1 MSGYYRRTHP
11 SSGSHRHPQ
20 EHPQE
25 HYQYSRTGQYQYST
39 DHSYQQYPNQYNQ
52 RRHYNHNESS
62 RRHYSDD
69 RPHSLNNGNTRHS
82 YYGTNNSQND
92 AYLNNKSDISNR
104 RGLPQSRYSNSN
116 SHTVSA
122 SASASMN
129 KPVPTNSVL
138 LLQQRPPSVLKY
150 NTNTL
155 KSKFH
160 YFDPIRGEFS
170 NKDKMVSWKTMDK
183 EFAET
188 GYYVVKELE
197 DGQFKSKFKHRHPEI
212 KASDPRKENNTTTNG
227 KVASH
232 RKCRKSL
239 VLLPRIS
246 YDRYSLGP
254 PPPCEVVVYPAQSST
269 TTNIQGISIKNY
281 FKKYGEISHFEAFND
296 PNSALPLHVYLIKYT
311 SPDGKI
317 NDAAKSAFNAVRKH
331 EASGCFIMG
340 FSFDVILNKYSI
352 LNNIISKFVEIN
364 VKNLQKLQED
374 LKKEK
379 EKETEKEKIK
389 ETQNKEIN
397 LPKEPKVD
405 TLSHSSGHE
414 KRIPYDLLGLV
425 NNRPVL
431 HVSKIFVAKHRFS
444 IEDFKYKLRGYRCAR
459 FIEHPTGIY
468 IIFNDIVHAQTCSNS
483 ESGKLTIMSRS
494 RRVPILIKF
503 HLILPR
509 FQNRTRSNKARSSS
523 ISAHV
528 PVKYESKEEF
538 IEATAKQV
546 LKDLEKALYVDI
558 KKRLIGPTV
567 FDTLDHANFPELL
580 AKKELREKE
589 KKQEIAS
596 KIAEDE
602 LKRKEEAKR
611 DFDLFGL
618 YGGYA
623 KSNKRSL
630 KRHNSLTMDHS
641 SSKRKKL
648 SKGIKPMAHLLNEET
663 DSKEATPFIDSEIS
677 HLSKEDDEEEED
689 ENMTSSSSEEEEEE
703 EEGKRFK
710 SESEPTTPESDH
722 LHVVKSLL
730 PENGSVD
737 ILDTPLMYKP
747 TATEI
752 PEPVY
757 PPEEY
762 DLKYSQALSP
772 LDLQN
777 AIKDEEDL
785 VILKELLS
793 SYAPISSDTGAIL
806 GYKLWKSRRQILE
819 EEKACN
825 WQIELNGTSFDRELQ
840 PTNSFK
846 AEGFRK
852 IVDKVKVNYLPHR
865 RRVHQPLNTV
875 NIHNERNEHTPEL
888 SQREDSSN
896 KEPSDSVP
904 QEVSSSRDN
913 RASNRRFQQN
923 IEAQKAAIGTESEL
937 LSLNQLNKRK
947 KPVMFARSA
956 IHNWGL
962 YALDSIAT
970 KEMII
975 EYVGERIRQP
985 VAEMRERRYLKNGI
999 GSSYLFR
1006 VDENTVID
1014 ATKKGGIARFINH
1027 CCDPNCTAK
1036 IIKVGGRRRIVIYA
1050 LRDIGANEELTY
1062 DYKFEREQ
1070 DDEERLPCLCGA
1082 PNCKGFLN

>member
-11 SSGSHRHPQ
+11 SSGQYKHPQ
-20 EHPQE
+20 EQPK
-25 HYQYSRTGQYQYST
+25 YSRPGQYRYPNDQT
-39 DHSYQQYPNQYNQ
+39 YQQYPNQYNQ

-62 RRHYSDD
+62 RRRYSDD
-69 RPHSLNNGNTRHS
+69 RPHSSNITNTRHS
-82 YYGTNNSQND
+82 YYGNNDNQSGT
-92 AYLNNKSDISNR
+92 YVNNKSDVNNV
-104 RGLPQSRYSNSN
+104 RGLPQSRYSN
-116 SHTVSA
+116 TSA
-122 SASASMN
+122 NTASTSPN
-129 KPVPTNSVL
+129 TPLLTNSAL

-150 NTNTL
+150 NTDVL
-155 KSKFH
+155 MSKFH
-160 YFDPIRGEFS
+160 YFDPIKGEFS
-170 NKDKMVSWKTMDK
+170 NKDKMVSWRATDK

-188 GYYVVKELE
+188 GYYVVKELQ
-197 DGQFKSKFKHRHPEI
+197 DGQFKFKVKHRHPEI
-212 KASDPRKENNTTTNG
+212 KASDPRNENATITNG

-246 YDRYSLGP
+246 YDKYSLGP
-254 PPPCEVVVYPAQSST
+254 PPPCEIVIYPTQDST
-269 TTNIQGISIKNY
+269 TTNIQDVSIKNY

-296 PNSALPLHVYLIKYT
+296 PSSALPLNVYLIKYT
-311 SPDGKI
+311 SPDGKL

-331 EASGCFIMG
+331 ESSGCFIMG
-340 FSFDVILNKYSI
+340 FSFNIVLNKNTI
-352 LNNIISKFVEIN
+352 LNNIIAKFVETN

-374 LKKEK
+374 LKKAKEKEMEK
-379 EKETEKEKIK
+379 EKVK
-389 ETQNKEIN
+389 ETQSKEIN

-405 TLSHSSGHE
+405 TLSHTSGYE
-414 KRIPYDLLGLV
+414 KKIPYDLLGVV

-431 HVSKIFVAKHRFS
+431 HVSKIFVTKHGFRV
-444 IEDFKYKLRGYRCAR
+444 EDFKYKLRGYRCAR
-459 FIEHPTGIY
+459 FIDHPTGIY
-468 IIFNDIVHAQTCSNS
+468 IIFNDIAHAQTCSNA

-494 RRVPILIKF
+494 RRMPILIKF

-509 FQNRTRSNKARSSS
+509 FQNRTRFNGPGASTTSE
-523 ISAHV
+523 HV
-528 PVKYESKEEF
+528 PVEYESKEEF
-538 IEATAKQV
+538 IDATAKQI
-546 LKDLEKALYVDI
+546 LNDLEKALHVDI

-567 FDTLDHANFPELL
+567 FDTLDHANFPEVL
-580 AKKELREKE
+580 AKRELREKE
-589 KKQEIAS
+589 RKQEIAS
-596 KIAEDE
+596 KIAENE
-602 LKRKEEAKR
+602 LKRKGEAKR

-623 KSNKRSL
+623 KSQKRSL
-630 KRHNSLTMDHS
+630 DRHSSLTMDRTS
-641 SSKRKKL
+641 LKRKKL

-663 DSKEATPFIDSEIS
+663 DSKEATPYNDGGTPFSNDRF
-677 HLSKEDDEEEED
+677 SKED
-689 ENMTSSSSEEEEEE
+689 ENMTSSNSSSSEEEEEE
-703 EEGKRFK
+703 GTDKKFK

-722 LHVVKSLL
+722 LHAIKSLL
-730 PENGSVD
+730 TDENGSLD

-762 DLKYSQALSP
+762 DLKYSQTLSP

-777 AIKDEEDL
+777 AIKDEKDML
-785 VILKELLS
+785 ILKELLKSYTVTS
-793 SYAPISSDTGAIL
+793 SSSESGAL
-806 GYKLWKSRRQILE
+806 LEYKTWKSRSQKVE
-819 EEKACN
+819 EEKASD
-825 WQIELNGTSFDRELQ
+825 WQIKLNGTLFDSELQ
-840 PTNSFK
+840 PLSSFK

-852 IVDKVKVNYLPHR
+852 IADKLKVNYLPHR
-865 RRVHQPLNTV
+865 RKIHQPLNTV
-875 NIHNERNEHTPEL
+875 NIHNEKNEYTPEL
-888 SQREDSSN
+888 SQREESST

-962 YALDSIAT
+962 YALDSIAA

-985 VAEMRERRYLKNGI
+985 VAEMREKRYLKNGI

-1070 DDEERLPCLCGA
+1070 NDEERLPCLCGA

>member
-1 MSGYYRRTHP
+1 MSNYYRRAHA
-11 SSGSHRHPQ
+11 SSGSYRQPQ
-20 EHPQE
+20 EQPQYSRSG
-25 HYQYSRTGQYQYST
+25 HYQYSNGHSHQQYS
-39 DHSYQQYPNQYNQ
+39 SQYNQ
-52 RRHYNHNESS
+52 RRRYNHNDGT
-62 RRHYSDD
+62 RRRYNDD
-69 RPHSLNNGNTRHS
+69 RPHSSNNASTRQ
-82 YYGTNNSQND
+82 YYATNNSQSGPYVNK
-92 AYLNNKSDISNR
+92 KSDISSR
-104 RGLPQSRYSNSN
+104 RGMSQSRYSNSN
-116 SHTVSA
+116 VHNTLASSSGSLPTESA
-122 SASASMN
+122 
-129 KPVPTNSVL
+129 L
-138 LLQQRPPSVLKY
+138 LLQQRPPSVLRY
-150 NTNTL
+150 NTDNL

-160 YFDPIRGEFS
+160 YFDPIKGEFF
-170 NKDKMVSWKTMDK
+170 NKDKMLSWKATDK
-183 EFAET
+183 EFSET
-188 GYYVVKELE
+188 GYYVVKELQ
-197 DGQFKSKFKHRHPEI
+197 DGQFKFKIKHRHPEI
-212 KASDPRKENNTTTNG
+212 KASDPRNENGIMTSG
-227 KVASH
+227 KVATH
-232 RKCRKSL
+232 RKCRNSL
-239 VLLPRIS
+239 ILLPRIS

-254 PPPCEVVVYPAQSST
+254 PPSCEIVVYPAQDST
-269 TTNIQGISIKNY
+269 TTNIQDISIKNY

-296 PNSALPLHVYLIKYT
+296 PNSALPLHVYLIKYA
-311 SPDGKI
+311 SSDGKI
-317 NDAAKSAFNAVRKH
+317 NDAAKAAFSAVRKH
-331 EASGCFIMG
+331 ESSGCFIMG
-340 FSFDVILNKYSI
+340 FKFEVILNKHSI

-364 VKNLQKLQED
+364 VKKLQKLQEN
-374 LKKEK
+374 LKKAKEK
-379 EKETEKEKIK
+379 EAENEKAKELQGKDIT
-389 ETQNKEIN
+389 

-405 TLSHSSGHE
+405 TLSHSSGSE
-414 KRIPYDLLGLV
+414 KRIPYDLLGVV

-431 HVSKIFVAKHRFS
+431 HVSKIFVAKHRFCV
-444 IEDFKYKLRGYRCAR
+444 EDFKYKLRGYRCAK
-459 FIEHPTGIY
+459 FIDHPTGIY
-468 IIFNDIVHAQTCSNS
+468 IIFNDIAHAQTCSNA
-483 ESGKLTIMSRS
+483 ESGNLTIMSRS
-494 RRVPILIKF
+494 RRIPILIKF

-509 FQNRTRSNKARSSS
+509 FQNRTRFNKSSS
-523 ISAHV
+523 SSNSTNV
-528 PVKYESKEEF
+528 PIKYESKEEF
-538 IEATAKQV
+538 IEATAKQI
-546 LKDLEKALYVDI
+546 LKDLEKTLHVDI

-567 FDTLDHANFPELL
+567 FDALDHANFPELL
-580 AKKELREKE
+580 AKRELKEKE
-589 KKQEIAS
+589 KRQQIAS

-623 KSNKRSL
+623 KSNKRNL
-630 KRHNSLTMDHS
+630 KRHNSLALDHTS
-641 SSKRKKL
+641 LKRKKL
-648 SKGIKPMAHLLNEET
+648 SNGIKPMAHLLNEET
-663 DSKEATPFIDSEIS
+663 DSKETTPLNDEGITRV
-677 HLSKEDDEEEED
+677 SKEHEEED

-703 EEGKRFK
+703 APDKKFK

-722 LHVVKSLL
+722 LHGIKPLV
-730 PENGSVD
+730 PDQNGSSDV
-737 ILDTPLMYKP
+737 LDASSMYKP

-762 DLKYSQALSP
+762 DLKYSQTLSSM
-772 LDLQN
+772 DLQN
-777 AIKDEEDL
+777 AIKDEEDML
-785 VILKELLS
+785 ILKQLLS
-793 SYAPISSDTGAIL
+793 TYTPTVTPETSAAL
-806 GYKLWKSRRQILE
+806 EYKIWQSRREVLE
-819 EEKACN
+819 EEKASD
-825 WQIELNGTSFDRELQ
+825 WQIELNGTIFDSELQ
-840 PTNSFK
+840 PGSSFK

-852 IVDKVKVNYLPHR
+852 IADKLKINYLPHR

-875 NIHNERNEHTPEL
+875 NIHNERNEYTPEL
-888 SQREDSSN
+888 CQREESSN

-913 RASNRRFQQN
+913 RASNRRFQQD

-962 YALDSIAT
+962 YALDSIAA

-985 VAEMRERRYLKNGI
+985 VAEMREKRYLKNGI

-1050 LRDIGANEELTY
+1050 LRDIAASEELTY
-1062 DYKFEREQ
+1062 DYKFEREK

>member
-1 MSGYYRRTHP
+1 MSNYYRRAHA
-11 SSGSHRHPQ
+11 SSGSYRQPQ
-20 EHPQE
+20 EQPQYSRSG
-25 HYQYSRTGQYQYST
+25 HYQYSNGHSHQQYS
-39 DHSYQQYPNQYNQ
+39 SQYNQ
-52 RRHYNHNESS
+52 RRRYNHNDGT
-62 RRHYSDD
+62 RRRYNDD
-69 RPHSLNNGNTRHS
+69 RPHSSNNASTRQ
-82 YYGTNNSQND
+82 YYATNNSQSGPYVNK
-92 AYLNNKSDISNR
+92 KSDISSR
-104 RGLPQSRYSNSN
+104 RGMSQSRYSNSN
-116 SHTVSA
+116 VHNTLASSSGSLPTESA
-122 SASASMN
+122 
-129 KPVPTNSVL
+129 L
-138 LLQQRPPSVLKY
+138 LLQQRPPSVLRY
-150 NTNTL
+150 NTDNL

-160 YFDPIRGEFS
+160 YFDPIKGEFF
-170 NKDKMVSWKTMDK
+170 NKDKMLSWKATDK
-183 EFAET
+183 EFSET
-188 GYYVVKELE
+188 GYYVVKELQ
-197 DGQFKSKFKHRHPEI
+197 DGQFKFKIKHRHPEI
-212 KASDPRKENNTTTNG
+212 KASDPRNENGIMTSG
-227 KVASH
+227 KVATH
-232 RKCRKSL
+232 RKCRNSL
-239 VLLPRIS
+239 ILLPRIS

-254 PPPCEVVVYPAQSST
+254 PPSCEIVVYPAQDST
-269 TTNIQGISIKNY
+269 TTNIQDISIKNY

-296 PNSALPLHVYLIKYT
+296 PNSALPLHVYLIKYA
-311 SPDGKI
+311 SSDGKI
-317 NDAAKSAFNAVRKH
+317 NDAAKAAFSAVRKH
-331 EASGCFIMG
+331 ESSGCFIMG
-340 FSFDVILNKYSI
+340 FKFEVILNKHSI

-364 VKNLQKLQED
+364 VKKLQKLQEN
-374 LKKEK
+374 LKKAKEK
-379 EKETEKEKIK
+379 EAENEKAKELQGKDIT
-389 ETQNKEIN
+389 

-405 TLSHSSGHE
+405 TLSHSSGSE
-414 KRIPYDLLGLV
+414 KRIPYDLLGVV

-431 HVSKIFVAKHRFS
+431 HVSKIFVAKHRFCV
-444 IEDFKYKLRGYRCAR
+444 EDFKYKLRGYRCAK
-459 FIEHPTGIY
+459 FIDHPTGIY
-468 IIFNDIVHAQTCSNS
+468 IIFNDIAHAQTCSNA
-483 ESGKLTIMSRS
+483 ESGNLTIMSRS
-494 RRVPILIKF
+494 RRIPILIKF

-509 FQNRTRSNKARSSS
+509 FQNRTRFNKSSS
-523 ISAHV
+523 SSNSTNV
-528 PVKYESKEEF
+528 PIKYESKEEF
-538 IEATAKQV
+538 IEATAKQI
-546 LKDLEKALYVDI
+546 LKDLEKTLHVDI

-567 FDTLDHANFPELL
+567 FDALDHANFPELL
-580 AKKELREKE
+580 AKRELKEKE
-589 KKQEIAS
+589 KRQQIAS

-623 KSNKRSL
+623 KSNKRNL
-630 KRHNSLTMDHS
+630 KRHNSLALDHTS
-641 SSKRKKL
+641 LKRKKL
-648 SKGIKPMAHLLNEET
+648 SNGIKPMAHLLNEET
-663 DSKEATPFIDSEIS
+663 DSKETTPLNDEGITRV
-677 HLSKEDDEEEED
+677 SKEHDEED

-703 EEGKRFK
+703 APDKKFK

-722 LHVVKSLL
+722 LHGIKPLV
-730 PENGSVD
+730 PDQNGSSDV
-737 ILDTPLMYKP
+737 LDASSMYKP

-762 DLKYSQALSP
+762 DLKYSQTLSS

-777 AIKDEEDL
+777 AIKDEEDML
-785 VILKELLS
+785 ILKQLLS
-793 SYAPISSDTGAIL
+793 TYTPT
-806 GYKLWKSRRQILE
+806 KTLE
-819 EEKACN
+819 EEKASD
-825 WQIELNGTSFDRELQ
+825 WQIELNGTLFDSELQ
-840 PTNSFK
+840 PGSSFK

-852 IVDKVKVNYLPHR
+852 ITDKLKINYLPHR

-875 NIHNERNEHTPEL
+875 NIHNERNEYTPEL
-888 SQREDSSN
+888 CQREESSN

-913 RASNRRFQQN
+913 RASNRRFQQD

-962 YALDSIAT
+962 YALDSIAA

-985 VAEMRERRYLKNGI
+985 VAEMREKRYLKNGI

-1050 LRDIGANEELTY
+1050 LRDIAASEELTY
-1062 DYKFEREQ
+1062 DYKFEREK

>member
-1 MSGYYRRTHP
+1 MSNYYRRAHA
-11 SSGSHRHPQ
+11 SSGSYRQPQ
-20 EHPQE
+20 EQPQYSRSG
-25 HYQYSRTGQYQYST
+25 HYQYSNGHSHQQYS
-39 DHSYQQYPNQYNQ
+39 SQYNQ
-52 RRHYNHNESS
+52 RRRYNHNDGT
-62 RRHYSDD
+62 RRRYNDD
-69 RPHSLNNGNTRHS
+69 RPHSSNNASTRQ
-82 YYGTNNSQND
+82 YYATNNSQSGPYVNK
-92 AYLNNKSDISNR
+92 KSDISSR
-104 RGLPQSRYSNSN
+104 RGMSQSRYSNSN
-116 SHTVSA
+116 VHNTLASSSGSLPTESA
-122 SASASMN
+122 
-129 KPVPTNSVL
+129 L
-138 LLQQRPPSVLKY
+138 LLQQRPPSVLRY
-150 NTNTL
+150 NTDNL

-160 YFDPIRGEFS
+160 YFDPIKGEFF
-170 NKDKMVSWKTMDK
+170 NKDKMLSWKATDK
-183 EFAET
+183 EFSET
-188 GYYVVKELE
+188 GYYVVKELQ
-197 DGQFKSKFKHRHPEI
+197 DGQFKFKIKHRHPEI
-212 KASDPRKENNTTTNG
+212 KASDPRNENGIMTSG
-227 KVASH
+227 KVATH
-232 RKCRKSL
+232 RKCRNSL
-239 VLLPRIS
+239 ILLPRIS

-254 PPPCEVVVYPAQSST
+254 PPSCEIVVYPAQDST
-269 TTNIQGISIKNY
+269 TTNIQDISIKNY

-296 PNSALPLHVYLIKYT
+296 PNSALPLHVYLIKYA
-311 SPDGKI
+311 SSDGKI
-317 NDAAKSAFNAVRKH
+317 NDAAKAAFSAVRKH
-331 EASGCFIMG
+331 ESSGCFIMG
-340 FSFDVILNKYSI
+340 FKFEVILNKHSI

-364 VKNLQKLQED
+364 VKKLQKLQEN
-374 LKKEK
+374 LKKAKEK
-379 EKETEKEKIK
+379 EAENEKAKELQGKDIT
-389 ETQNKEIN
+389 

-405 TLSHSSGHE
+405 TLSHSSGSE
-414 KRIPYDLLGLV
+414 KRIPYDLLGVV

-431 HVSKIFVAKHRFS
+431 HVSKIFVAKHRFCV
-444 IEDFKYKLRGYRCAR
+444 EDFKYKLRGYRCAK
-459 FIEHPTGIY
+459 FIDHPTGIY
-468 IIFNDIVHAQTCSNS
+468 IIFNDIAHAQTCSNA
-483 ESGKLTIMSRS
+483 ESGNLTIMSRS
-494 RRVPILIKF
+494 RRIPILIKF

-509 FQNRTRSNKARSSS
+509 FQNRTRFNKSSS
-523 ISAHV
+523 SSNSTNV
-528 PVKYESKEEF
+528 PIKYESKEEF
-538 IEATAKQV
+538 IEATAKQI
-546 LKDLEKALYVDI
+546 LKDLEKTLHVDI

-567 FDTLDHANFPELL
+567 FDALDHANFPELL
-580 AKKELREKE
+580 AKRELKEKE
-589 KKQEIAS
+589 KRQQIAS

-623 KSNKRSL
+623 KSNKRNL
-630 KRHNSLTMDHS
+630 KRHNSLALDHTS
-641 SSKRKKL
+641 LKRKKL
-648 SKGIKPMAHLLNEET
+648 SNGIKPMAHLLNEET
-663 DSKEATPFIDSEIS
+663 DSKETTPLNDEGITRV
-677 HLSKEDDEEEED
+677 SKEHDEED

-703 EEGKRFK
+703 APDKKFK

-722 LHVVKSLL
+722 LHGIKPLV
-730 PENGSVD
+730 PDQNGSSDV
-737 ILDTPLMYKP
+737 LDASSMYKP

-762 DLKYSQALSP
+762 DLKYSQTLSSM
-772 LDLQN
+772 DLQN
-777 AIKDEEDL
+777 AIKDEEDML
-785 VILKELLS
+785 ILKQLLS
-793 SYAPISSDTGAIL
+793 TYTPTVTPETSAAL
-806 GYKLWKSRRQILE
+806 EYKIWQSRRKVLE
-819 EEKACN
+819 EEKASD
-825 WQIELNGTSFDRELQ
+825 WQIELNGTLFDSELQ
-840 PTNSFK
+840 SGSSFK

-852 IVDKVKVNYLPHR
+852 IADKLKINYLPHR

-875 NIHNERNEHTPEL
+875 NIHNERNEYTPEL
-888 SQREDSSN
+888 CQREESSN

-913 RASNRRFQQN
+913 RASNRRFQQD

-962 YALDSIAT
+962 YALDSIAA

-985 VAEMRERRYLKNGI
+985 VAEMREKRYLKNGI

-1050 LRDIGANEELTY
+1050 LRDIAASEELTY
-1062 DYKFEREQ
+1062 DYKFEREK

>member
-11 SSGSHRHPQ
+11 SSGSYRHPQ
-20 EHPQE
+20 EQS
-25 HYQYSRTGQYQYST
+25 QYSRSGQYQQST
-39 DHSYQQYPNQYNQ
+39 DHLYQQYPNQYNQ
-52 RRHYNHNESS
+52 RRHHNHNESP
-62 RRHYSDD
+62 RRRYSDD
-69 RPHSLNNGNTRHS
+69 RPHSLNNGNSRHS
-82 YYGTNNSQND
+82 YYGTNNSHSD
-92 AYLNNKSDISNR
+92 AYSNNKPDVSNQK
-104 RGLPQSRYSNSN
+104 GLSQSRYSSTGA
-116 SHTVSA
+116 HTPSASTSA
-122 SASASMN
+122 SAQKPLLAQSA
-129 KPVPTNSVL
+129 L

-150 NTNTL
+150 NTVTSR
-155 KSKFH
+155 SKFH
-160 YFDPIRGEFS
+160 YFDPIKGEFS
-170 NKDKMVSWKTMDK
+170 NKDKMVSWKTTDK
-183 EFAET
+183 EFSET
-188 GYYVVKELE
+188 GYYVVKELQ
-197 DGQFKSKFKHRHPEI
+197 DGQFKFKVKHRHPEM
-212 KASDPRKENNTTTNG
+212 KASDPRRENGTILNG
-227 KVASH
+227 KMASH

-254 PPPCEVVVYPAQSST
+254 PPPCEIVVYPAQDST
-269 TTNIQGISIKNY
+269 TTGIQDVSIKNY

-311 SPDGKI
+311 GSDGNI

-331 EASGCFIMG
+331 ESSGCFIMG
-340 FSFDVILNKYSI
+340 FRFEVILNKNSI
-352 LNNIISKFVEIN
+352 LSNIISRFVEMN
-364 VKNLQKLQED
+364 AKNLQILQES
-374 LKKEK
+374 LRKAKEK
-379 EKETEKEKIK
+379 EAEEEKVKEAQSKD
-389 ETQNKEIN
+389 IN
-397 LPKEPKVD
+397 LPKEPKMD
-405 TLSHSSGHE
+405 TLSHSPGHE
-414 KRIPYDLLGLV
+414 KKIPYDLLGVV

-431 HVSKIFVAKHRFS
+431 HVSKIFIAKHRFC

-459 FIEHPTGIY
+459 FIDHPTGIY
-468 IIFNDIVHAQTCSNS
+468 VVFNDIAHAQTCSNA
-483 ESGKLTIMSRS
+483 ESGKLTIASRS
-494 RRVPILIKF
+494 RRIPIQIKF

-509 FQNRTRSNKARSSS
+509 FQNRTRFNKPDSSS
-523 ISAHV
+523 ISAHA
-528 PVKYESKEEF
+528 PVKYKSKEEF
-538 IEATAKQV
+538 IEATAKQI
-546 LKDLEKALYVDI
+546 LKDLEKALHVDI
-558 KKRLIGPTV
+558 KKRLVGPTV

-580 AKKELREKE
+580 AKRELRERE

-596 KIAEDE
+596 KIAENE
-602 LKRKEEAKR
+602 LKRKEETQK

-630 KRHNSLTMDHS
+630 KRRSSLAMGHTS
-641 SSKRKKL
+641 LKRKKL

-663 DSKEATPFIDSEIS
+663 DSKEATPFNDSGIS
-677 HLSKEDDEEEED
+677 NLSKEHEEED
-689 ENMTSSSSEEEEEE
+689 ENMTSSSSFSEEEEEE
-703 EEGKRFK
+703 VAEKKFK

-722 LHVVKSLL
+722 LQGVKSLL
-730 PENGSVD
+730 SDQNGSD
-737 ILDTPLMYKP
+737 FILDIPSMYKP

-777 AIKDEEDL
+777 AIKDEEDML
-785 VILKELLS
+785 ILKQLLG
-793 SYAPISSDTGAIL
+793 ANTPNAISETGAVL
-806 GYKLWKSRRQILE
+806 EYKTWKSRRQSLE
-819 EEKACN
+819 EKRASN
-825 WQIELNGTSFDRELQ
+825 WQIELNGTSFDNELQ

-852 IVDKVKVNYLPHR
+852 IADKLKVNYLPHR
-865 RRVHQPLNTV
+865 RKIHQPLNTV
-875 NIHNERNEHTPEL
+875 NIHNEKNEYTPEL
-888 SQREDSSN
+888 SLREESSN
-896 KEPSDSVP
+896 KEPSDPAP

-962 YALDSIAT
+962 YALDSIAA

-1006 VDENTVID
+1006 VDESTVID

-1082 PNCKGFLN
+1082 SNCKGFLN